1 MLTHTRPRLLRILVC
16 SAQAVVGQRVYTIV
30 ELDESLLSGAVLRR
44 VVELYGML
52 YLDKYSQSA
61 YHSC

>member
-1 MLTHTRPRLLRILVC
+1 
-16 SAQAVVGQRVYTIV
+16 VVGQRVYTIV

-61 YHSC
+61 FPSC

>member
-1 MLTHTRPRLLRILVC
+1 
-16 SAQAVVGQRVYTIV
+16 VVGQRVYTIV

-61 YHSC
+61 FPSCETPIEDSPQSALTIF